1 MTYLEPA
8 IETKMTE
15 LANFLIDRALF
26 EFSKSKDNKMA
37 IDTNNQSNIIKVE
50 HQIGKSSYQYA
61 KGN

>member
-50 HQIGKSSYQYA
+50 HQIGKRSYQYA

>member
-37 IDTNNQSNIIKVE
+37 IDTNNQSNIIK
-50 HQIGKSSYQYA
+50 
-61 KGN
+61 